1 MEKWGLGYETLAAAN
16 PGIVMLRVSG
26 YGQTGPNRERP
37 GFARIA
43 HAFGGLTHLAGMPDE
58 PPVTPGSTS
67 PGDSMTGIYG
77 AIGVLMALRSRDATA
92 KGQVVELGLY
102 GPVLRVP
109 DNVAPPYRDP
119 GPAHG
124 PAGVGTAN

>member
-1 MEKWGLGYETLAAAN
+1 MILRPPISKRTDPLVPHPTLFRATMEKWGLGYETLAAAN

-67 PGDSMTGIYG
+67 LGDYMTGMYG
-77 AIGVLMALRSRDATA
+77 AIGVLMALRARDATG
-92 KGQVVELGLY
+92 KGQVVDLGL
-102 GPVLRVP
+102 
-109 DNVAPPYRDP
+109 
-119 GPAHG
+119 
-124 PAGVGTAN
+124 